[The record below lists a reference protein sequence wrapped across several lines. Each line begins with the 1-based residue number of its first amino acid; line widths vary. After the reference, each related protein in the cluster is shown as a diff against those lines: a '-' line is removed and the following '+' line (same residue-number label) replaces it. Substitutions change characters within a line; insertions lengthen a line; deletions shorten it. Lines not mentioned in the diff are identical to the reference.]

1 MTSFA
6 LLAALLVAISLAFV
20 VLPLVGARG
29 GKVETTQRSN
39 VNLAVLR
46 DQLRELD
53 LDLAQGIIE
62 QGAYQQARH
71 DLEVRVTQDVGTPG
85 QVQASGL
92 ARAKASGLAA
102 LLCFGVIGLSLG
114 LYNYLGNPAA
124 LDPANLKPPAV
135 VEASEAPAAPGAPG
149 APGAAGEQ
157 ISNQQIADMLVKIEQ
172 HLKTSPNDDKG
183 WNIVAGTYAKMGKF
197 EQANQAYAKL
207 LAIKPND
214 ATVLTD
220 AADSLAMGQGRS
232 LQGEPEK
239 LLLRALQVEPK
250 NVKGLIL
257 LGSARFERKDY
268 AGAVAAWQ
276 QLQAVVP
283 PDSQLGQQLA
293 QNVQEAQ
300 RRAQGADAAQPAASV
315 ASTAAST
322 AVSAAASAAASAKSA
337 SPASSPLLS
346 GTVQIDANLVKDVAP
361 GDSVFI
367 FARAPEGGPKF
378 PLVVLRKQVQDLP
391 LQFSFDDS
399 NSMIPNTRL
408 SDFKQVVLTARISKS
423 GNAMPAAGDW
433 EGSAG
438 TVNLG
443 ATAIRIV
450 INQKRP

>member
-6 LLAALLVAISLAFV
+6 LLAALLLAVSLAFIL
-20 VLPLVGARG
+20 LPLVGVRG
-29 GKVETTQRSN
+29 GKVENTQRSH

-46 DQLRELD
+46 DQLRELE

-71 DLEVRVTQDVGTPG
+71 DLEIRVAQDVGTPG
-85 QVQASGL
+85 RVEASGL

-114 LYNYLGNPAA
+114 LYSYLGNPAA
-124 LDPANLKPPAV
+124 LNPANLKAPEVA
-135 VEASEAPAAPGAPG
+135 EAPAA
-149 APGAAGEQ
+149 AAGQ
-157 ISNQQIADMLVKIEQ
+157 ISNQQIAEMLGKIEQ
-172 HLKTSPNDDKG
+172 HLKTSPDDDKG

-197 EQANQAYAKL
+197 EQANRAYAKL
-207 LAIKPND
+207 VALKPND
-214 ATVLTD
+214 AGVLVD
-220 AADSLAMGQGRS
+220 AADSLAMGQGQS

-239 LLLRALQVEPK
+239 LLLRALQAEPK
-250 NVKGLIL
+250 NVKALIL
-257 LGSARFERKDY
+257 LGTAKFERKDY

-276 QLQAVVP
+276 QCQSLVP
-283 PDSQLGQQLA
+283 PNMPLAQQLT

-300 RRAQGADAAQPAASV
+300 RLAGVTQPIANAPANALANV
-315 ASTAAST
+315 ASS
-322 AVSAAASAAASAKSA
+322 ASAATSENATAK
-337 SPASSPLLS
+337 PPSPLLS
-346 GTVQIDANLVKDVAP
+346 GTVQIDANIVKDVAP
-361 GDSVFI
+361 GDAVFI

-378 PLVVLRKQVQDLP
+378 PLVVVRKQVQDLP

-399 NSMIPNTRL
+399 NSMMPNSKL

-433 EGSAG
+433 EGTAG
-438 TVNLG
+438 TVTVG
-443 ATAIRIV
+443 ATGIKIV